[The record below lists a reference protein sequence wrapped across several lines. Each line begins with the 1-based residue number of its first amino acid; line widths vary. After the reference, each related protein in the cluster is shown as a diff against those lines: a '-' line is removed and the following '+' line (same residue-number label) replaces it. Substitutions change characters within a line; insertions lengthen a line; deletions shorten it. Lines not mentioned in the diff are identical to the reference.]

1 MFCVNNVNYW
11 EKMCNIFEVLLVI
24 DIWTKINAL
33 ITYIMKYEHGQELF
47 FSKEAGEGSIR
58 TMINDFT

>member
-47 FSKEAGEGSIR
+47 LVRRQEKVASEQ
-58 TMINDFT
+58 